1 MSVWLLI
8 IVDNTVHIVINTLA
22 IIFLG
27 TVWVIG

>member
-8 IVDNTVHIVINTLA
+8 IVDNVCHILINTLA

-27 TVWVIG
+27 SIWVF